1 VDIRPLW
8 GLFGPYKETN
18 VRVLSL
24 WGPLRG
30 TNLCVKAKSIPGTPR
45 IINIPLLKW
54 VTNKLLTQSQ
64 KQRIFSF
71 FCLLLSG
78 LQKNPKEISQ
88 WLFEI
93 IHIIRFEMHMDWPDK
108 SENIFWM

>member
-1 VDIRPLW
+1 MFGPIVSPIEEAGPGGNNVTMQLKDDLALVPTWCVDIRPLW

-45 IINIPLLKW
+45 IINIPLLK
-54 VTNKLLTQSQ
+54 
-64 KQRIFSF
+64 
-71 FCLLLSG
+71 
-78 LQKNPKEISQ
+78 
-88 WLFEI
+88 
-93 IHIIRFEMHMDWPDK
+93 
-108 SENIFWM
+108 

>member
-1 VDIRPLW
+1 MRCFYCSWVNEYIIHYVGKYATYVETKILFSNKCKVGSRKFCVDIRPLW

-45 IINIPLLKW
+45 IIYIPLLK
-54 VTNKLLTQSQ
+54 
-64 KQRIFSF
+64 
-71 FCLLLSG
+71 
-78 LQKNPKEISQ
+78 
-88 WLFEI
+88 
-93 IHIIRFEMHMDWPDK
+93 
-108 SENIFWM
+108 